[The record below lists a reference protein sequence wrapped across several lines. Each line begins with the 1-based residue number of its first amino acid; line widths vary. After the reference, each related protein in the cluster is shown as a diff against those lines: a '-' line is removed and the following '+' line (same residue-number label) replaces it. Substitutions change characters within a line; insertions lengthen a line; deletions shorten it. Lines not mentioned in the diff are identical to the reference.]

1 MVITNHM
8 IHKMIQEEKSK
19 NNEFE
24 DLENS
29 LNSSFSGKIQNIR
42 VPQNNDLHKLIGFD
56 IPLVHNHK

>member
-1 MVITNHM
+1 M
-8 IHKMIQEEKSK
+8 IHKMIQEEKGKK